1 MAPNLAGHESPMN
14 PAQDKV
20 ATDRHRV
27 NLAIA
32 WALALVAT
40 GFAYWPALQGSFVLD
55 DFGVLDSLGNLGG
68 VRDWDT
74 FRAFVLG
81 GQAGPT
87 GRPLAMLS
95 FLVDANNWPADAWAF
110 KRTNLIIHL
119 ANGLLLGVLT
129 RQILVRVGFDS
140 RRAAWLAFFSVAAW
154 MLHPFL
160 VSTTMYV
167 VQRMTQLAML
177 FTTAGMVTYLY
188 GRSMVPSNKAKAYTV
203 MTAGLIGFTVLGA
216 LCKES
221 GALLPMLVLVLELT
235 ILSAAGA
242 PAERIDKRWSGLFLV
257 LPSVLVVAYL
267 AQSFLRADIFEI
279 APAREF
285 SLYERLLTQP
295 RVVATYLQH
304 WFIPKL
310 YTTGVFQDHIVKST
324 GLLTPMTTLA
334 AALFHLGVVAL
345 AVVKRRQLPVLAFA
359 ILFFYAYHLLE
370 STVLNLE
377 LYFEHRNYVP
387 AAFLFLPLVV
397 LVDAK
402 VDGKKGFIAAVLVL
416 LALSG
421 FTRYSATVWS
431 DYDSM
436 IEASAYKAPTSAR
449 AQVLY
454 ARNLFNAGH
463 YDASMSVI
471 DRAAETIENS
481 APMLQLNRA
490 LIRCRLRQLSESD
503 MDDLVNRLAPLTYD
517 PRYLELYEGSIDSL
531 AGEQCVANASAQLD
545 RLFSTML
552 ENDKSLAPGSLS
564 LSHVHYLN
572 GLTALKLQRPERAM
586 AHFVA
591 SVLAQPKPSATMKM
605 AGLMATAQH
614 YKEAL
619 DLSDLALR
627 QIEENQAGV
636 LGNIDVIEGN
646 VHEFRRVVREQ
657 MEAAD

>member
-1 MAPNLAGHESPMN
+1 MAANLPGPESLMN

-20 ATDRHRV
+20 ASDHHRI
-27 NLAIA
+27 NLLIA
-32 WALALVAT
+32 WALALLAT

-95 FLVDANNWPADAWAF
+95 FLVDANNWPADPWAF
-110 KRTNLIIHL
+110 KRTNLVVHL
-119 ANGLLLGVLT
+119 ANGVLLGVLT

-177 FTTAGMVTYLY
+177 FTIAGMVTYLY

-242 PAERIDKRWSGLFLV
+242 SAERLDKRWSGLFLV

-324 GLLTPMTTLA
+324 GLLAPVTTLV

-387 AAFLFLPLVV
+387 TAFLFLPLVV

-402 VDGKKGFIAAVLVL
+402 VDRKKGLMAAVLVL
-416 LALSG
+416 LALAG

-471 DRAAETIENS
+471 DRAVETIENS

-503 MDDLVNRLAPLTYD
+503 MDDLVSRLAPLTYD
-517 PRYLELYEGSIDSL
+517 PRYLELYEGSIDLL
-531 AGEQCVANASAQLD
+531 AGEQCVANAIAELD

-564 LSHVHYLN
+564 LSHVHYLS

-591 SVLAQPKPSATMKM
+591 SVRAQPKPSATMKM

-614 YKEAL
+614 YKDAL
-619 DLSDLALR
+619 DLSGLALQ
-627 QIEENQAGV
+627 QIEENEAGV
-636 LGNIDVIEGN
+636 LGNINVIEAN

-657 MEAAD
+657 MDAAD

>member
-242 PAERIDKRWSGLFLV
+242 PAERIDKRWSGLFLD
-257 LPSVLVVAYL
+257 LPSVLVLAYL
-267 AQSFLRADIFEI
+267 A
-279 APAREF
+279 P
-285 SLYERLLTQP
+285 
-295 RVVATYLQH
+295 
-304 WFIPKL
+304 
-310 YTTGVFQDHIVKST
+310 
-324 GLLTPMTTLA
+324 
-334 AALFHLGVVAL
+334 
-345 AVVKRRQLPVLAFA
+345 
-359 ILFFYAYHLLE
+359 
-370 STVLNLE
+370 
-377 LYFEHRNYVP
+377 
-387 AAFLFLPLVV
+387 
-397 LVDAK
+397 
-402 VDGKKGFIAAVLVL
+402 
-416 LALSG
+416 
-421 FTRYSATVWS
+421 
-431 DYDSM
+431 
-436 IEASAYKAPTSAR
+436 
-449 AQVLY
+449 
-454 ARNLFNAGH
+454 
-463 YDASMSVI
+463 
-471 DRAAETIENS
+471 
-481 APMLQLNRA
+481 
-490 LIRCRLRQLSESD
+490 
-503 MDDLVNRLAPLTYD
+503 
-517 PRYLELYEGSIDSL
+517 
-531 AGEQCVANASAQLD
+531 
-545 RLFSTML
+545 
-552 ENDKSLAPGSLS
+552 
-564 LSHVHYLN
+564 
-572 GLTALKLQRPERAM
+572 
-586 AHFVA
+586 
-591 SVLAQPKPSATMKM
+591 
-605 AGLMATAQH
+605 
-614 YKEAL
+614 
-619 DLSDLALR
+619 
-627 QIEENQAGV
+627 
-636 LGNIDVIEGN
+636 
-646 VHEFRRVVREQ
+646 
-657 MEAAD
+657 

>member
-1 MAPNLAGHESPMN
+1 MN
-14 PAQDKV
+14 PTQDKV
-20 ATDRHRV
+20 ASNGQRI
-27 NLAIA
+27 NLGVA
-32 WALALVAT
+32 WALALLAT
-40 GFAYWPALQGSFVLD
+40 VCVYWPALQGPFVFD
-55 DFGVLDSLGNLGG
+55 DFNVLDSLGYFGG

-74 FRAFVLG
+74 FRAFVLSG
-81 GQAGPT
+81 PAGPT

-119 ANGLLLGVLT
+119 ANGVLLGVLT

-177 FTTAGMVTYLY
+177 FTIAGMVTYLY
-188 GRSMVPSNKAKAYTV
+188 GRSMIPSNRAKAYTV

-221 GALLPMLVLVLELT
+221 GALLPMLLLVLELT
-235 ILSAAGA
+235 ILSGAG
-242 PAERIDKRWSGLFLV
+242 PSSERIDKRWSGLFLV

-324 GLLTPMTTLA
+324 GLLAPVTTIV
-334 AALFHLGVVAL
+334 AALFHLGIVAL
-345 AVVKRRQLPVLAFA
+345 AVVRRRQLPVLAFA
-359 ILFFYAYHLLE
+359 ILFFYSYHLLE

-377 LYFEHRNYVP
+377 LYFEHRNYMS
-387 AAFLFLPLVV
+387 AAFLFLPFIVF
-397 LVDAK
+397 VDAK
-402 VDGKKGFIAAVLVL
+402 VDWKKGFLAGALVLVTL
-416 LALSG
+416 GG

-431 DYDSM
+431 DFNSM
-436 IEASAYKAPTSAR
+436 VEASARKAPTSAR

-454 ARNLFNAGH
+454 ARVLLNEGH
-463 YDASMSVI
+463 YDASIAVI
-471 DRAAETIENS
+471 DRAAETIPNS
-481 APMLQLNRA
+481 VPLLQVSRA
-490 LIRCRLRQLSESD
+490 LIRCSLRQLSESD
-503 MDDLVNRLAPLTYD
+503 MDELVSRLAPLTYD
-517 PRYLELYEGSIDSL
+517 PRYLNLYVVFVDSL
-531 AGEQCVANASAQLD
+531 AAEQCVPTGTLD
-545 RLFSTML
+545 MYGLFSTML
-552 ENDKSLAPGSLS
+552 QNDESLTAGSLS
-564 LSHVHYLN
+564 LSQVHYLG
-572 GLTALKLQRPERAM
+572 GLTALRLGRPDDAM
-586 AHFVA
+586 THFVA
-591 SVLAQPKPSATMKM
+591 SVSAEPKPGPTMKM
-605 AGLMATAQH
+605 AELMAASG
-614 YKEAL
+614 YLAEAL
-619 DLSDLALR
+619 ELSGTALG
-627 QIEENQAGV
+627 QIEKNEAG
-636 LGNIDVIEGN
+636 LLDN
-646 VHEFRRVVREQ
+646 VSALEDSIHEFRGVVREQ
-657 MEAAD
+657 MGGAD